1 MVVSV
6 NRANML
12 QHRSKRARICFAS
25 LPAKGGEDVH
35 VSAALILDPRK
46 STEVRFDPSR
56 SVAGDAVLPASEP
69 QKDKVKLIFSGATN
83 ESINQRKIKLSFL
96 RLQQFPGNRR
106 EHSVQIEDLEF
117 RPDGD
122 HVVQMGRTRIMQ
134 FTSQNEK
141 WFSVYD
147 KSGSGSNFLDAG

>member
-1 MVVSV
+1 
-6 NRANML
+6 ML
-12 QHRSKRARICFAS
+12 QHCSKRARICFAS
-25 LPAKGGEDVH
+25 SPAEGGEDVH

-56 SVAGDAVLPASEP
+56 SVARDAVFPASEP

-106 EHSVQIEDLEF
+106 AHGVQIERHALW
-117 RPDGD
+117 PD
-122 HVVQMGRTRIMQ
+122 R
-134 FTSQNEK
+134 
-141 WFSVYD
+141 
-147 KSGSGSNFLDAG
+147 